1 MLKKIN
7 KLNFLALCI
16 SLLNLVLYHF
26 PFYKF
31 VCENADLTNVN
42 GIVLL
47 TSITILLV
55 VLNAFVFYI
64 GLYLLKQF
72 GKWILVLFFN
82 INAIA
87 LYFINTYGVIIDK
100 TMIGNILNTNFEES
114 SSFFSLKIL
123 VYLILFGIIPS
134 ILLLKTP
141 IPEVKFK
148 SFMVTIGLTLLFVLS
163 LAFANSSN
171 WLWIDKNSKTLGAL
185 VMPWSYVVNTSRFY
199 YHKSLKNEK
208 QIPLPNSKVTNQE
221 KSIFVLVIGESARSQ
236 NFSLYG
242 YSKNTNPLL
251 SKIENVKSYKAESCA
266 TYTTAGIKC
275 ILEYK
280 NTGKLFEILPNYLFK
295 NNDIDVIWR
304 TTNWGEPTVRIKNF
318 QNRKDL
324 KKLVTD
330 DSYNYDEILLKGL
343 KEQILASKKNKI
355 LVVLHTST
363 SHGPT
368 YYKKYP
374 PKFNKFLPVCTSV
387 ELANCTQNELI
398 NAYDNTILYT
408 DYILATLIGD
418 LKQLPEYNSTMLFLS
433 DHGES
438 LGEKNLY
445 MHGLP
450 TSIAPKEQ
458 LDIPFIVWVSKDAV
472 QLKNSG
478 ILSQHHVFHSVLDFL
493 DIESPIYDQSM
504 SIYKPK
510 KMATK

>member
-7 KLNFLALCI
+7 KLNFLALYI
-16 SLLNLVLYHF
+16 SLVNLILYHF

-31 VCENADLTNVN
+31 VFENADLSSVN

-47 TSITILLV
+47 SSITILLV
-55 VLNAFVFYI
+55 ILNALVFYI
-64 GLYLLKQF
+64 GLFLLRKV
-72 GKWILVLFFN
+72 GKWILVLFFI

-114 SSFFSLKIL
+114 SSFLSIKMVIYLVFLGIL
-123 VYLILFGIIPS
+123 PS
-134 ILLLKTP
+134 VLLLKTP
-141 IPEVKFK
+141 NPEVKFK
-148 SFMVTIGLTLLFVLS
+148 KFMVTIGLTLLFVLS

-171 WLWIDKNSKTLGAL
+171 WLWIDKNSKALGAL

-199 YHKSLKNEK
+199 YHKSQKNEK
-208 QIPLPNSKVTNQE
+208 QIPLPHSKVVNQE

-242 YSKNTNPLL
+242 YPKNTNPLL

-266 TYTTAGIKC
+266 TYTTAGVKC

-318 QNRKDL
+318 QDRKAL
-324 KKLVTD
+324 KKLVND

-343 KEQILASKKNKI
+343 KEQILTSKKNKI

-368 YYKKYP
+368 YFKKYP

-450 TSIAPKEQ
+450 VSIAPKEQ
-458 LDIPFIVWVSKDAV
+458 LDIPFIVWVSKGTE
-472 QLKNSG
+472 QLKNNG
-478 ILSQHHVFHSVLDFL
+478 ILSQHHVFHSVMDFL
-493 DIESPIYDQSM
+493 GVESSIYDQNM

-510 KMATK
+510 KKATK